1 MSTNSANVIR
11 QSLPNVKSSRADNVP
26 HLWGAVDTTGVAGVP
41 IATLELTWHDQG
53 LGHREGALYARKDG
67 GAWVTI
73 STDTAEHEPTRESF
87 AIPAEV
93 LGGKLELAF
102 SVGAQGGHKLFI
114 TNAEVEITT
123 TTVSN
128 LVGRWCVGMLCANAG
143 GPPGWP
149 LGPGW
154 STRVFPHFEPESSGI
169 TFWVSLSL

>member
-87 AIPAEV
+87 AIPAAV
-93 LGGKLELAF
+93 VGDYKLELGF
-102 SVGAQGGHKLFI
+102 SIGSGATSWGTGGHKLSI
-114 TNAEVEITT
+114 THAEVTITEG
-123 TTVSN
+123 SK
-128 LVGRWCVGMLCANAG
+128 
-143 GPPGWP
+143 GP
-149 LGPGW
+149 
-154 STRVFPHFEPESSGI
+154 
-169 TFWVSLSL
+169 